1 MRLTLAVLLLLAG
14 TARGESGAG
23 GGGRVVRLRLAAGAA
38 PDQALERFLRE
49 DLAWVA
55 RTPVE
60 TPGTGS
66 VAAAARSPTRA
77 LSARLRD
84 RWLARGYLAADCLPD
99 SGADGATGAG
109 EGASLVIAPGPRF
122 RVGEVTVGG
131 PDFAGRARA
140 LAAALPPR
148 GSWFDPGAWEEAVAR
163 LLAAA
168 GEAGHPFAR
177 WVIGEVRVDAAR
189 AAVDLTAT
197 LFTGPRAWLGPITSD
212 LPGGRGAGFLRR
224 ASGLS
229 PGAPYRESDLAR
241 ARARLLERG
250 VWLEVGE
257 PMVHTANAADTVGV
271 HWPVVP
277 VPRPNRF
284 TAMIGLSRRDEG
296 SAGATAS
303 SGGSRLSGQVDL
315 LLPDLAGTGRR
326 LALAWTDDGRD
337 RSRLGFSYLEPLA
350 FGTPLDLE
358 GSLAHEVEAES
369 YTRFSADL
377 RARLAVAGAWGLEF
391 GLGRDRGTYPSGA
404 WTSTRRLRA
413 RAALLRHRGDPGRSG
428 WAGQFGLETARRQ
441 AVARVDSAAGAPV
454 TPAGG
459 TEARQSLLDLTWSGE
474 AFLTATLSVAARGD
488 LRRGAGRRRF
498 DSAGGAVSVRRRAH
512 AAWLPR
518 GGVPRRTDRSRIA
531 GDQDWKAISFQTLH
545 VLRPGVLSLCDGRGD
560 DRGSGPDRQP
570 GGHAA
575 RFRTRYRDQG
585 GWRGRFAWPSACRGA
600 GISTRRCCTCRCCR
614 PSEARGWSVVRRG
627 KVVMEREDARAEI
640 ARLRT
645 EIARHNHL
653 YYAAAAPELED
664 EAYDALVRELQA
676 LEARFPGLAAPDSP
690 TAVVGGDPRR
700 ALSQRAAQ
708 SAHDQPPEQLRRGR
722 GVCFRHA
729 GAAGAGGAGRRLHG
743 GAEDRRRGRGVAL
756 RGGGSG
762 PGTHARR
769 RAAGRRHHG
778 QSGRA

>member
-1 MRLTLAVLLLLAG
+1 MRLTLAVLLLLTG
-14 TARGESGAG
+14 TAWGKSGPG
-23 GGGRVVRLRLAAGAA
+23 GGGRVVRLSLAAGAA
-38 PDQALERFLRE
+38 PDHELERFLRE

-55 RTPVE
+55 RTPAE
-60 TPGTGS
+60 KPGLAT
-66 VAAAARSPTRA
+66 AALAPTRT

-109 EGASLVIAPGPRF
+109 GGAILVIAPGPRF
-122 RVGEVTVGG
+122 HVGEVTVGG

-148 GSWFDPGAWEEAVAR
+148 GAWFDPDVWEEAVAR

-241 ARARLLERG
+241 ARERLLERG

-257 PMVHTANAADTVGV
+257 PLVHTANAVDTVGV

-284 TAMIGLSRRDEG
+284 TAVIGLSRRDEG
-296 SAGATAS
+296 SAGATAAA
-303 SGGSRLSGQVDL
+303 GGSRLSGQVDL

-358 GSLAHEVEAES
+358 GSLAHEVEAQS
-369 YTRFSADL
+369 YTRFSTDL

-413 RAALLRHRGDPGRSG
+413 RAALLRRRGDPGRSG

-441 AVARVDSAAGAPV
+441 AVARVDTAAGAPV
-454 TPAGG
+454 SPAGG
-459 TEARQSLLDLTWSGE
+459 TEARQSLLDLTWTGE
-474 AFLTATLSVAARGD
+474 AFLTATLSVAARGTFAEVQGD
-488 LRRGAGRRRF
+488 GGPIPLAEQYRF
-498 DSAGGAVSVRRRAH
+498 GGARTLRGYREGTFRGERVAH
-512 AAWLPR
+512 GSLEIRIGRPY
-518 GGVPRRTDRSRIA
+518 RSRLYTFFDL
-531 GDQDWKAISFQTLH
+531 GYF
-545 VLRPGVLSLCDGRGD
+545 
-560 DRGSGPDRQP
+560 
-570 GGHAA
+570 
-575 RFRTRYRDQG
+575 RF
-585 GWRGRFAWPSACRGA
+585 
-600 GISTRRCCTCRCCR
+600 
-614 PSEARGWSVVRRG
+614 
-627 KVVMEREDARAEI
+627 
-640 ARLRT
+640 
-645 EIARHNHL
+645 
-653 YYAAAAPELED
+653 AAAAATAEDPGRTVIREGTPRGFGLGLETRAGGGD
-664 EAYDALVRELQA
+664 VSLAIGLPGRWNFDAALLHVSLLQA
-676 LEARFPGLAAPDSP
+676 F
-690 TAVVGGDPRR
+690 
-700 ALSQRAAQ
+700 
-708 SAHDQPPEQLRRGR
+708 
-722 GVCFRHA
+722 
-729 GAAGAGGAGRRLHG
+729 
-743 GAEDRRRGRGVAL
+743 
-756 RGGGSG
+756 
-762 PGTHARR
+762 
-769 RAAGRRHHG
+769 
-778 QSGRA
+778 

>member
-1 MRLTLAVLLLLAG
+1 VVLLLLLTG
-14 TARGESGAG
+14 TAWGESGPG
-23 GGGRVVRLRLAAGAA
+23 GGGPAVRLRLAAGAA
-38 PDQALERFLRE
+38 PDHALERFLRE

-60 TPGTGS
+60 TPGLAT
-66 VAAAARSPTRA
+66 AATAPTRA

-99 SGADGATGAG
+99 RGVDGATGAG
-109 EGASLVIAPGPRF
+109 EGAILVITPGSRF

-140 LAAALPPR
+140 LVAALPPR
-148 GSWFDPGAWEEAVAR
+148 DAWFDPDAWEEAVAR

-189 AAVDLTAT
+189 AVVDLTAT
-197 LFTGPRAWLGPITSD
+197 LFTGPRVWLGPITSD

-229 PGAPYRESDLAR
+229 PGAPYRESDLVR
-241 ARARLLERG
+241 ARERLLERG

-257 PMVHTANAADTVGV
+257 PLVHTANAVDTVGV

-284 TAMIGLSRRDEG
+284 TAVIGLSRRDEG
-296 SAGATAS
+296 STGATGAA
-303 SGGSRLSGQVDL
+303 GGSRLSGQVDL

-337 RSRLGFSYLEPLA
+337 RSRLGFTYLEPLA

-413 RAALLRHRGDPGRSG
+413 RAALLRRRGDPGRSG

-441 AVARVDSAAGAPV
+441 AVARVDTAAGAPV

-459 TEARQSLLDLTWSGE
+459 TEARQSLLDLTWTGE
-474 AFLTATLSVAARGD
+474 AFLTAMLSVAARGTFAEVQGDGGPISLAEQYRFGGVRTLRGYREGTFHGERVAHGSLEIRIGRPYRSRLYTFFD
-488 LRRGAGRRRF
+488 LGYFRFATAAATAEDPGRTVLREGTPRGFGLGLETR
-498 DSAGGAVSVRRRAH
+498 AGGGDVSLAIGLPGRWNFD
-512 AAWLPR
+512 AAL
-518 GGVPRRTDRSRIA
+518 
-531 GDQDWKAISFQTLH
+531 LH
-545 VLRPGVLSLCDGRGD
+545 VSL
-560 DRGSGPDRQP
+560 
-570 GGHAA
+570 
-575 RFRTRYRDQG
+575 
-585 GWRGRFAWPSACRGA
+585 
-600 GISTRRCCTCRCCR
+600 
-614 PSEARGWSVVRRG
+614 
-627 KVVMEREDARAEI
+627 
-640 ARLRT
+640 
-645 EIARHNHL
+645 
-653 YYAAAAPELED
+653 
-664 EAYDALVRELQA
+664 LQA
-676 LEARFPGLAAPDSP
+676 F
-690 TAVVGGDPRR
+690 
-700 ALSQRAAQ
+700 
-708 SAHDQPPEQLRRGR
+708 
-722 GVCFRHA
+722 
-729 GAAGAGGAGRRLHG
+729 
-743 GAEDRRRGRGVAL
+743 
-756 RGGGSG
+756 
-762 PGTHARR
+762 
-769 RAAGRRHHG
+769 
-778 QSGRA
+778 

>member
-1 MRLTLAVLLLLAG
+1 MLAVLLLLAG
-14 TARGESGAG
+14 TARGESGAEG
-23 GGGRVVRLRLAAGAA
+23 GVRAVRLRLAAAA
-38 PDQALERFLRE
+38 VQDHAVERFLRE
-49 DLAWVA
+49 DLAWA
-55 RTPVE
+55 GRLPAA

-66 VAAAARSPTRA
+66 VAAAATSPTRA

-99 SGADGATGAG
+99 SGAGGTTGAD
-109 EGASLVIAPGPRF
+109 EGVLLVITPGPRF

-148 GSWFDPGAWEEAVAR
+148 DAWFDPGAWEEAVAR

-212 LPGGRGAGFLRR
+212 LPGGRGGGFLQR

-250 VWLEVGE
+250 IWLEVGE
-257 PMVHTANAADTVGV
+257 PLVHTANAADTVGV

-284 TAMIGLSRRDEG
+284 TAVIGLSRRDEG
-296 SAGATAS
+296 NAGAAAAA
-303 SGGSRLSGQVDL
+303 GGSRLSGQVDL

-337 RSRLGFSYLEPLA
+337 RSRLGFTYLEPLA

-358 GSLAHEVEAES
+358 GSLAHEVEVES

-413 RAALLRHRGDPGRSG
+413 RAALLRRRGDPGRSG
-428 WAGQFGLETARRQ
+428 WAGQFGLETAQRQ
-441 AVARVDSAAGAPV
+441 AVARVDTTAGAPI

-459 TEARQSLLDLTWSGE
+459 TEARQSLLDLTWNGE
-474 AFLTATLSVAARGD
+474 AFLTATLSVAARGTFAEVQGDGGPIPLSEQYRFGGARTLRGYREGAFHGERVAQGSLEIRIGRPYRSRLYTFFD
-488 LRRGAGRRRF
+488 LGYFRFATAAATVEDPGRTVIQEGTPRGFGLGLETR
-498 DSAGGAVSVRRRAH
+498 AGGGDVSLAIGLPGRWNFD
-512 AAWLPR
+512 AAL
-518 GGVPRRTDRSRIA
+518 
-531 GDQDWKAISFQTLH
+531 LH
-545 VLRPGVLSLCDGRGD
+545 VSL
-560 DRGSGPDRQP
+560 
-570 GGHAA
+570 
-575 RFRTRYRDQG
+575 
-585 GWRGRFAWPSACRGA
+585 
-600 GISTRRCCTCRCCR
+600 
-614 PSEARGWSVVRRG
+614 
-627 KVVMEREDARAEI
+627 
-640 ARLRT
+640 
-645 EIARHNHL
+645 
-653 YYAAAAPELED
+653 
-664 EAYDALVRELQA
+664 LQA
-676 LEARFPGLAAPDSP
+676 F
-690 TAVVGGDPRR
+690 
-700 ALSQRAAQ
+700 
-708 SAHDQPPEQLRRGR
+708 
-722 GVCFRHA
+722 
-729 GAAGAGGAGRRLHG
+729 
-743 GAEDRRRGRGVAL
+743 
-756 RGGGSG
+756 
-762 PGTHARR
+762 
-769 RAAGRRHHG
+769 
-778 QSGRA
+778 